1 MPKKKAVA
9 AEAAAAA
16 EAAVAEV
23 AVVGAGCCN
32 YTNYVITDAQ
42 HNALLEQEQSLRT
55 VKTCSADVLYCAM
68 PC

>member
-23 AVVGAGCCN
+23 AVVGAGGCN

-42 HNALLEQEQSLRT
+42 HNALLEQEQSLQH
-55 VKTCSADVLYCAM
+55 CEDLLC
-68 PC
+68 